1 MPDRKVGT
9 TVYDGQRPVVTF
21 LFGDP
26 MRNSLKLLGALVVY
40 VALILL
46 FIAADSFLPPPVTA
60 FYTDPAPLSPGK
72 PGDLLRVADWPAP
85 PGMRAWRI
93 LYRSTD
99 VDGQPAA
106 VSGTIFAPA
115 APAPKGGFPMVAV
128 AHGTSGIGQFC
139 APSLLMNPNRTT
151 FPDMLSGHVAPLVE
165 AGYAVVMSDYAGM
178 GAPGRPSYL
187 VGDTEGKNV
196 LDAARVLQH
205 FAPVPVQQPFVV
217 WGHSQGG
224 HAAAFAGQLAASYAP
239 DLDIAGVAMTAPAAE
254 LGLLVDTI
262 MRTDHQGADTGL
274 AMMVAGAWSRAY
286 ADARADAI
294 LTKSGLSRLIDVEG
308 RCVFGEVSAFSDA
321 PPSTYL
327 KANPARTPI
336 WREYIA
342 LNTPG
347 SLPTNAPILV
357 MQGEADEIVL
367 PWTTDA
373 FVRRLCQLGNTV
385 NYKRYD
391 GATHFTVV
399 KPARP
404 DLLAWMA
411 DRIAGRPAPSI
422 CRTN

>member
-1 MPDRKVGT
+1 MRKT
-9 TVYDGQRPVVTF
+9 LT
-21 LFGDP
+21 LI
-26 MRNSLKLLGALVVY
+26 GAAIVAI
-40 VALILL
+40 ALILL
-46 FIAADSFLPPPVTA
+46 FIAADSVLPPPITA
-60 FYTDPAPLSPGK
+60 FYTADAPLSPGR
-72 PGDLLRVADWPAP
+72 PGDILRTGVWPAQ

-93 LYRSTD
+93 LYRSTGA
-99 VDGQPAA
+99 DGQPAA
-106 VSGTIFAPA
+106 VSATIFAPA
-115 APAPKGGFPMVAV
+115 VPAPENGFPMVAV
-128 AHGTSGIGQFC
+128 AHGTSGVGQFC
-139 APSLLMNPNRTT
+139 APSLLMNRTRTT
-151 FPDMLSGHVAPLVE
+151 VPDMFTGHVVPLVK
-165 AGYAVVMSDYAGM
+165 AGYAVVMSDYTGM
-178 GAPGRPSYL
+178 GAPGLPAYL
-187 VGDTEGKNV
+187 VGDAEGKNV
-196 LDAARVLQH
+196 LDAARAMLQ
-205 FAPVPVQQPFVV
+205 FSPVPVQRRFIV

-239 DLDIAGVAMTAPAAE
+239 ELDIAGVAMTAPAAE
-254 LGLLVDTI
+254 LGLLIDTI
-262 MRTDHQGADTGL
+262 MRADHKGSDTGL
-274 AMMVAGAWSRAY
+274 AMMVAGAWSQTY
-286 ADARADAI
+286 PDARADAI
-294 LTKSGLSRLIDVEG
+294 LTKTGLNRLIDVNG
-308 RCVFGEVSAFSDA
+308 RCTFGEVTAFSDA

-336 WREYIA
+336 WREYVA

-347 SLPTNAPILV
+347 SQPTAAPILV

-422 CRTN
+422 CRTGTN

>member
-1 MPDRKVGT
+1 MRKTLTLIGAA
-9 TVYDGQRPVVTF
+9 VV
-21 LFGDP
+21 
-26 MRNSLKLLGALVVY
+26 AI
-40 VALILL
+40 ALILL
-46 FIAADSFLPPPVTA
+46 FIAADSVLPPPITA
-60 FYTDPAPLSPGK
+60 FYTADAPLSPGR
-72 PGDLLRVADWPAP
+72 PGDILRTGVWPAQ

-93 LYRSTD
+93 LYRSTGA
-99 VDGQPAA
+99 DGQPAA
-106 VSGTIFAPA
+106 VSATIFAPA
-115 APAPKGGFPMVAV
+115 VPAPENGFPMVAV
-128 AHGTSGIGQFC
+128 AHGTSGVGQFC
-139 APSLLMNPNRTT
+139 APSLLMNRTRTT
-151 FPDMLSGHVAPLVE
+151 IPDMFTGHVVQLVK
-165 AGYAVVMSDYAGM
+165 AGYAVVMSDYTGM
-178 GAPGRPSYL
+178 GAPGLPAYL
-187 VGDTEGKNV
+187 VGDAEGKNV
-196 LDAARVLQH
+196 LDAARAMLQ
-205 FAPVPVQQPFVV
+205 FSPVPVQRRFVI

-239 DLDIAGVAMTAPAAE
+239 ELDIVGVAMTAPAAE
-254 LGLLVDTI
+254 LGLLIDTI
-262 MRTDHQGADTGL
+262 MRADDKGSDTGL
-274 AMMVAGAWSRAY
+274 AMMVAGAWSQTY
-286 ADARADAI
+286 PDARADAI
-294 LTKSGLSRLIDVEG
+294 LTKSGFNRLIDVTG
-308 RCVFGEVSAFSDA
+308 RCTFGEVTAFSDA

-336 WREYIA
+336 WREYVA

-347 SLPTNAPILV
+347 SQPTDAPILV

-422 CRTN
+422 CRTGTN